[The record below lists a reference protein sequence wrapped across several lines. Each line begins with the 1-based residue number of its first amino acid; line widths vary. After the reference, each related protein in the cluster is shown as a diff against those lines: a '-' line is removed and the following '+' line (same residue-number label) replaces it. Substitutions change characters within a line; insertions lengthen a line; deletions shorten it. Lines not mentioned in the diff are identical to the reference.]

1 MEQPEF
7 SKLEDCLQYK
17 FKDKGLLH
25 EAICHSSF
33 VNEQPEADLRDN
45 ERLEFLGDAVLG
57 LVVGHLLMRRYPD
70 INEGDLSR
78 MRSSLVNESQLAII
92 AGNIRLGDYLLLG
105 RGEIIAKGWEKKS
118 ILANAFEA
126 LCAAIYLDAGF
137 DMVYDI
143 VASHFT
149 ALLDADSDVITGFDY
164 KSRLQERVQEIQQVV
179 PGYQVL
185 SESGPDHDKTFRV
198 QVTFNQQQAEGEGK
212 SKKTAEQAAAQKAL
226 ETLFKE

>member
-7 SKLEDCLQYK
+7 SKLEDRLQYE
-17 FKDKGLLH
+17 FKDKRLLH
-25 EAICHSSF
+25 EALCHSSF
-33 VNEQPEADLRDN
+33 VNEQPEADQRDN
-45 ERLEFLGDAVLG
+45 ERFEFLGDAVLG
-57 LVVGHLLMRRYPD
+57 LMVGHLLMRRYPD

-78 MRSSLVNESQLAII
+78 MRSSLVNESQLAIL
-92 AGNIRLGDYLLLG
+92 AGNIHLGNYLLLG
-105 RGEIIAKGWEKKS
+105 KGEIIAKGWEKQS

-137 DMVYDI
+137 DMVYNI
-143 VASHFT
+143 VGPHFT
-149 ALLDADSDVITGFDY
+149 AFLDEDSDVTSGFDY
-164 KSRLQERVQEIQQVV
+164 KSRLQERVQEIQQQV
-179 PGYQVL
+179 PCYQVL

-198 QVTFNQQQAEGEGK
+198 QVSVNQHLAEAEGK